1 MYSKVPADDI
11 DLFVRPA
18 RILISGY
25 SGSGKSTLVVSIL
38 KKYRDKFNK
47 VILLGGELEG
57 VEKLNV
63 IKDDNYDPFQ
73 ELSGVGNAGST
84 LMIFDDAI
92 FNRKLLTL
100 AGEVFIRGRHLKI
113 SALFCS
119 QNLFFSDKNFR
130 QVTLNTSHIILLRHR
145 DEKQI
150 VCFARTFLSD
160 EKVKKFL
167 NLYKKVVGKKRHQH
181 LLVDFTTDLDCPLMF
196 RSNIAGEGYERVFTI
211 D

>member
-1 MYSKVPADDI
+1 MYTRVAADDA

-18 RILISGY
+18 RILISGF
-25 SGSGKSTLVVSIL
+25 SGSGKSSLVVSIL
-38 KKYRDKFNK
+38 KKYRYKFNK
-47 VILLGGELEG
+47 VVLLGGDLEG
-57 VEKLNV
+57 VDDLNV
-63 IKDDNYDPFQ
+63 IKDDDFDPFQ
-73 ELSGVGNAGST
+73 EHLANST
-84 LMIFDDAI
+84 LMIFDDVI

-100 AGEVFIRGRHLKI
+100 AGEVFIRGRHLQI
-113 SALFCS
+113 SSLFCS

-130 QVTLNTSHIILLRHR
+130 QVSLNTTHIILLRHR

-150 VCFARTFLSD
+150 LCFARTFLSD

-167 NLYKKVVGKKRHQH
+167 NLYKKVVSKKRHQH
-181 LLVDFTTDLDCPLMF
+181 LLVDFTTELDSPLMF